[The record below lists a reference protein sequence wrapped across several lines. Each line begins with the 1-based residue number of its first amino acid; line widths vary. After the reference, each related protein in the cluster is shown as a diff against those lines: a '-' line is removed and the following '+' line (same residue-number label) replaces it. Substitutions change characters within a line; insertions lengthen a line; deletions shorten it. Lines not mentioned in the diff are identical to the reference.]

1 MQQNDTNGKY
11 LNKMNN
17 YNEINAS
24 EERSSAVTEGRFPG
38 ALTVTQLN
46 EYIKRLID
54 NTSPLS
60 GIYVKGE
67 ISNFKNHYG
76 TGHYYFTLKDEGS
89 QLRAVMFKSS
99 AAKMRFVPE
108 NGMKVTAHGRISS
121 FVRDGT
127 YQLYCDS
134 MEPDGVG
141 ALYIAYEQLKKRLE
155 AEGLFD
161 ASRKRPLPKIPM
173 RVGII
178 TSATGAAIRDMI
190 NVCGRRFPAAKLV
203 LYPSLVQGSGAPAE
217 LIAGMQYFNNTRS
230 ADVIIIGRGGG
241 SIEDLWAFND
251 EGLARAI
258 AVSSIPVISAVGHE
272 TDFTICDFVADR
284 RAPTPSAAAELAVP
298 DTAELKRK
306 IQNIVS
312 REANVIYS
320 ALRLQR
326 DRLNSM
332 ASTRAM
338 TDPMNVL
345 YDHRM
350 LVDMLTE
357 RLVRAEANSVQIK
370 KSFLARDAGRL
381 EALDPLSILA
391 RGYSA
396 VYNSNGGL
404 IRNIA
409 NVAVGEK
416 VEFKTI
422 GGAAFCTVD
431 EIKKE
436 TAEDND
442 GK

>member
-1 MQQNDTNGKY
+1 
-11 LNKMNN
+11 MNNSN
-17 YNEINAS
+17 YNEAILPPEMS
-24 EERSSAVTEGRFPG
+24 VPVEENRFPG

-46 EYIKRLID
+46 EYVKRMID
-54 NTSPLS
+54 TTPQLTSL
-60 GIYVKGE
+60 YVKGE

-76 TGHYYFTLKDEGS
+76 TGHYYFSLKDEGG
-89 QLRAVMFKSS
+89 QLRAVMFKSA
-99 AAKMRFVPE
+99 AAKMKFLPE
-108 NGMKVTAHGRISS
+108 NGMKVTAHGRLSA

-161 ASRKRPLPKIPM
+161 ISKKRPLPKIPM
-173 RVGII
+173 RIGII

-190 NVCGRRFPAAKLV
+190 NVCGRRFPAAKLI
-203 LYPSLVQGSGAPAE
+203 LYPSLVQGPGAPAE
-217 LIAGMQYFNNTRS
+217 LIAGMQYFNATRS

-251 EGLARAI
+251 EGLARTI
-258 AVSSIPVISAVGHE
+258 AASQIPVISAVGHE

-312 REANVIYS
+312 REANVLFAVLKS
-320 ALRLQR
+320 RR
-326 DRLNSM
+326 DRLDSL

-338 TDPMNVL
+338 TNPMNL
-345 YDHRM
+345 IDDRRM
-350 LVDMLTE
+350 MLDMLTE
-357 RLVRAEANSVQIK
+357 RMVRAEENSIQIRR
-370 KSFLARDAGRL
+370 SLLARDAGCL
-381 EALDPLSILA
+381 DALNPLSVLA

-396 VYNSNGGL
+396 VYKTDGTLVKS
-404 IRNIA
+404 IE
-409 NVAVGEK
+409 NVKIGDK

-422 GGAAFCTVD
+422 GGSALCSVD
-431 EIKKE
+431 DVTKTDI
-436 TAEDND
+436 
-442 GK
+442 